1 MKVCKIFEWW
11 KLLKWRR
18 LFEFEKSALFIMS
31 QIPLHSCHLIWKD
44 AMQLWKNIIW
54 IMFKKQKT
62 NCTGSMG
69 TGSDPGRTRFLVNV
83 ITQNSKMTRRN
94 RFPYRYNPVPGTNSR
109 EVFFA
114 QVLEPGSLLGQNR
127 FLKAYFQKFF
137 WKWFQT

>member
-1 MKVCKIFEWW
+1 
-11 KLLKWRR
+11 
-18 LFEFEKSALFIMS
+18 
-31 QIPLHSCHLIWKD
+31 
-44 AMQLWKNIIW
+44 
-54 IMFKKQKT
+54 MFKKQKT
-62 NCTGSMG
+62 NCTGSLG

-83 ITQNSKMTRRN
+83 ITQNSKITRRN

-137 WKWFQT
+137 LKRISNIVFLIVKNVGYVYDYECIFVNIYIQV